1 MNDTQRKLC
10 VVKING
16 KLEIIEKLS
25 KTNKSIK
32 DFIKEELKNINDEN
46 EKLKKGIENVNKG

>member
-10 VVKING
+10 VAKING
-16 KLEIIEKLS
+16 KIEIIEKLS
-25 KTNKSIK
+25 KTSKSIK

-46 EKLKKGIENVNKG
+46 EKLKKGI

>member
-10 VVKING
+10 IAKING
-16 KLEIIEKLS
+16 KIEIIEKLS

-32 DFIKEELKNINDEN
+32 DFMKEELKNINDEN

>member
-10 VVKING
+10 IAKING
-16 KLEIIEKLS
+16 KIEIIEKLS

-32 DFIKEELKNINDEN
+32 DFIKDELKNINDEN
-46 EKLKKGIENVNKG
+46 EKLKKGI